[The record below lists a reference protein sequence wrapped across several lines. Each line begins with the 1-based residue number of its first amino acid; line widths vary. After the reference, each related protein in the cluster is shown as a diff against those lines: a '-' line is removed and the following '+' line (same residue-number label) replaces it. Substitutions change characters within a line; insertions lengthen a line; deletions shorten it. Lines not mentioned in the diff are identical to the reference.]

1 MESEPKEIREFIH
14 AKSNKLA
21 EFVLEE
27 AITGDI
33 GLVKAWKAD
42 RYGNLMFRG
51 TARNF
56 NPDCAKAARFTIAE
70 VEEIVEV
77 GSLKPEEIHLPG
89 VYIHAIICAPEI
101 EKRIEK
107 TTVSDKITSKNIDP
121 AKEVASKM
129 REKIVRRAALEL
141 KDGMNVNL
149 GIGMPTLASNY
160 LPPGVTIM
168 LQSENG
174 LLGMGPYPKTKD
186 VDPDLCNAG
195 KETVTTL
202 PGSSIFT
209 SSESFAM
216 IRGGH
221 IDISNIN

>member
-1 MESEPKEIREFIH
+1 M
-14 AKSNKLA
+14 
-21 EFVLEE
+21 EE

-56 NPDCAKAARFTIAE
+56 NPDCAKAAKFTIAE

-77 GSLKPEEIHLPG
+77 GSLKPEEVHLPG
-89 VYIHAIICAPEI
+89 VYIHAIICAPDI

-107 TTVSDKITSKNIDP
+107 TTVSDKKYNDLQEKNVGR
-121 AKEVASKM
+121 KT

-160 LPPGVTIM
+160 LPSGVTIM

-221 IDISNIN
+221 IDISNSSD